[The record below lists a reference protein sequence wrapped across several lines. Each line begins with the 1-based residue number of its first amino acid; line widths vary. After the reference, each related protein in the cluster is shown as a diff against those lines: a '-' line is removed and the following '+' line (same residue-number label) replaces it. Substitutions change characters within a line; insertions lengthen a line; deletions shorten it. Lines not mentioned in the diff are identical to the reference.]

1 MNEKYTPKKVAR
13 TCVASVL
20 GLGMAVTL
28 GLPAAGAIEDARLFQ
43 SSIDAVAQPGHQV
56 GDQVI
61 TPSMQAAEGE
71 VSVFV
76 QFRGKGAYEST
87 QPDSVLQGEQSTAV
101 DAQAQVQAIAAAVE
115 QQGQSA
121 AATAGADVIYTTYN
135 TVRGVALRGDA
146 AKIRELASRSD
157 VVKISPI
164 VAKYPSNAGSAI
176 DTKTIASWQ
185 QTGFTGKGV
194 KIAVIDTGV
203 DYTHTQFGGP
213 GTSEAY
219 DKAAASSEMPAAD
232 SGLYDP
238 EKFIGGYDFAGD
250 EYGSNTRVPTP
261 DGNPLDCK
269 AAGHGTHVAGTAAGY
284 AVNPDGSTYKG
295 DYTKI
300 TEDEMRD
307 MKIGAG
313 TAPGA
318 QIVGFRVF
326 GCEGSTDLT
335 GLALDRSLDPNGDGK
350 YDDRV
355 DVVNMS
361 LGADFGAID
370 DPENALVDALTRYGI
385 LSVAAAGNS
394 SAAMGEG
401 DTYSISGN
409 PANAVSALAVANS
422 IGSKTYVD
430 KAEVTAPSN
439 LAGEVTGDYSVNFDY
454 SAASE
459 EQLTGTV
466 VAAPANNKFACD
478 AFPEGTDFKGKWVF
492 IDWAYETGTF
502 PCGSKVRFD
511 NLEKAGAK
519 GVVLASHVEI
529 ENVGIAGNSTIPGVR
544 LSKSDAA
551 KVRPAAEAGTLKIKL
566 DSDWIGSGVIDSNQL
581 DQINDSTGRG
591 VHGSQGYTKPD
602 VAAPGT
608 NIGSAAVGTGSDK
621 AVFSGTSMA
630 SPHVAGIAA
639 LVYEA
644 HQNYS
649 APQVKAAIMNSA
661 VHDLK
666 TADGAVHSVERVGA
680 GRVDALQAVNQ
691 NVLVYN
697 SDTPEQVSESFGVVE
712 VLPNAGVQTYTRNL
726 TVENYDSVAH
736 TYALSF
742 EASSDIPGVTVSTPG
757 SVTVQPGQKAQVTV
771 TVTVDPAQL
780 AKTLDPA
787 SSAEQLGTA
796 RQYLSIESGRL
807 LLTEGDQQT
816 RLPIQIA
823 PKPVADMKAA
833 SSSIEFANDAT
844 EAKIELEGTPVD
856 QGGYTSLVG
865 AYQLG
870 AKSDR
875 IQSSRLGALTSQR
888 VDLQYVGAYSNVPA
902 LKASGGNIAEDGIM
916 TIGLSTWANWENL
929 TPTTS
934 VEVGIDLN
942 DDNRADYILMTRRF
956 PGLDYPL
963 VYTTGYVNG
972 QLTLLD
978 LQPLNG
984 AFGDVDTNTFDSN
997 VMALPVN
1004 LSVIGVDEANAK
1016 SLRYSVSTYS
1026 WYEPSSVDRTD
1037 WISYNPY
1044 SPELTFTGKDSGA
1057 QGLFVDAPDADI
1069 TVGRVG
1075 PGSAT
1080 NYEALL
1086 LHFHNGSGDLSGVK
1100 PGEDGTK
1107 AEVLNVTETSPS
1119 TDVATPRFTDVKPG
1133 DQFYK
1138 EISWLAN
1145 QKITTGYPDGTFRPL
1160 NNVERGAM
1168 AAFFYRMAG
1177 SPQYT
1182 APSVSPFSDVPTTH
1196 QFYKEIAWMHDMGI
1210 TTGYSDGT
1218 FRPDANVNRDAMAA
1232 FFYRYAGEPAY
1243 TAPAESKFGDVK
1255 PGDQFYKEISWLNS
1269 VGVTT
1274 GWDDGTFRPVTPIAR
1289 DAMAAFIYR
1298 YDQNVASR

>member
-13 TCVASVL
+13 ASVASVL
-20 GLGMAVTL
+20 GLGMALTL
-28 GLPAAGAIEDARLFQ
+28 GLPAASALEDARLFQ
-43 SSIDAVAQPGHQV
+43 GSVDDMVQSGHQI

-61 TPSMQAAEGE
+61 SPSMQAAEGQ

-87 QPDSVLQGEQSTAV
+87 QPDSVLQGEQATAV

-115 QQGQSA
+115 KQGQSA
-121 AATAGADVIYTTYN
+121 AAAAGADVIYTAHN

-176 DTKTIASWQ
+176 DTKAIASWQ
-185 QTGFTGKGV
+185 QTGFTGEGV
-194 KIAVIDTGV
+194 KIAVIDTGI

-219 DKAAASSEMPAAD
+219 AKASASSEMPAAD

-238 EKFIGGYDFAGD
+238 EKFIGGYDLAGD
-250 EYGSNTRVPTP
+250 DYGSKTRVPQP

-284 AVNPDGSTYKG
+284 AVNPDGSTFKG

-300 TEDEMRD
+300 TEDQMRD

-318 QIVGFRVF
+318 QLVGLRVF

-335 GLALDRSLDPNGDGK
+335 GLALDRALDPNGDGK

-361 LGADFGAID
+361 LGSDFGAID
-370 DPENALVDALTRYGI
+370 DPENAMVDALTRYGI
-385 LSVAAAGNS
+385 LSVVAAGNS
-394 SAAMGEG
+394 SAAKGNG
-401 DTYSISGN
+401 DTYSVSGN

-422 IGSKTYVD
+422 IGSTTYVD
-430 KAEVTAPSN
+430 KAEVTAPSD
-439 LAGEVTGDYSVNFDY
+439 LAGQVKGSYSVSFDY
-454 SAASE
+454 AAASE
-459 EQLTGTV
+459 EELSGTV
-466 VAAPANNKFACD
+466 VAAPENNKFACD
-478 AFPEGTDFKGKWVF
+478 AFPAGTDFGGKWVF
-492 IDWAYETGTF
+492 IDWTDNFETF

-519 GVVLASHVEI
+519 GVVLASNLEI
-529 ENVGIAGNSTIPGVR
+529 ENIGIAGNATIPGIR
-544 LSKSDAA
+544 LSKSDAE
-551 KVRPAAEAGTLKIKL
+551 KVRPAAQAGNLKIKL
-566 DSDWIGSGVIDSNQL
+566 QSDWVGSLVVDSEQFDRVNE
-581 DQINDSTGRG
+581 SSGRG
-591 VHGSQGYTKPD
+591 VHGSQGFTKPD

-608 NIGSAAVGTGSDK
+608 NIGSAAVGSGNGK
-621 AVFSGTSMA
+621 AIFTGTSMA

-639 LVYEA
+639 LVYQA

-666 TADGAVHSVERVGA
+666 TADGAVQSVERVGS

-697 SDTPEQVSESFGVVE
+697 SDTPAQVSESFGVVE
-712 VLPNAGVQTYTRNL
+712 VLPTAGVQSYTRDL

-742 EASSDIPGVTVSTPG
+742 EASSKTPGVTVSTPG

-787 SSAEQLGTA
+787 SRAEQLDFA

-833 SSSIEFANDAT
+833 SSSIEFANDASQ
-844 EAKIELEGTPVD
+844 AKIDLEGSPVD

-888 VDLQYVGAYSNVPA
+888 VDLQYVGAYSNVPE
-902 LKASGGNIAEDGIM
+902 LEASGGDIAKDGIM

-929 TPTTS
+929 TPTTA
-934 VEVGIDLN
+934 VEVGIDL
-942 DDNRADYILMTRRF
+942 DGDNRADYVVMTQRL

-963 VYTTGYVNG
+963 VYTTGYDKG

-978 LQPLNG
+978 VQPLNG
-984 AFGDVDTNTFDSN
+984 ALGDVDTNTFDSN
-997 VMALPVN
+997 VMALPVK
-1004 LSVIGVDEANAK
+1004 LSAIGLDEAKAK
-1016 SLRYSVSTYS
+1016 NLRYSVSTYS
-1026 WYEPSSVDRTD
+1026 WYEPSTVDQTD

-1044 SPELTFTGKDSGA
+1044 SPELTFSGKSSDA

-1069 TVGRVG
+1069 TVDRQG

-1080 NYEALL
+1080 NNEALL
-1086 LHFHNGSGDLSGVK
+1086 LHFHNASGDLTGTKS
-1100 PGEDGTK
+1100 GEDGAK

-1119 TDVATPRFTDVKPG
+1119 VVEGKPRFTDVKPG

-1138 EISWLAN
+1138 EISWLAD

-1160 NNVERGAM
+1160 NKVERGAM

-1182 APSVSPFSDVPTTH
+1182 APSESPFSDVPTSH

-1210 TTGYSDGT
+1210 TTGYPDGT
-1218 FRPDANVNRDAMAA
+1218 FRPQANVNRDAMAA
-1232 FFYRYAGEPAY
+1232 FFYRMAGEPAY
-1243 TAPAESKFGDVK
+1243 AAPADSKFSDVK

-1269 VGVTT
+1269 VGITT
-1274 GWDDGTFRPVTPIAR
+1274 GWEDGSFRPVTPIAR

-1298 YDQNVASR
+1298 YDQNVVSR